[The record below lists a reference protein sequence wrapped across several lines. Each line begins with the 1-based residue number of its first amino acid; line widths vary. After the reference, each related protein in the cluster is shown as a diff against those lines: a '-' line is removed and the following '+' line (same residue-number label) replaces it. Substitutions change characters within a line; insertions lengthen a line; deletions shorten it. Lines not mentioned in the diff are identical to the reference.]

1 MSEHTPGPWTADY
14 EVFIKLWGEWVT
26 EVRGPSGMD
35 VIAIVNLGRDE
46 KRPQL
51 KNVSLIEAAP
61 DLLAA
66 LERTEQTLRNM
77 LGSHWVHPGMG
88 DTYTTLNN
96 ERKSIQ
102 AAIARARGES

>member
-35 VIAIVNLGRDE
+35 VIAIVNLGRNE

-66 LERTEQTLRNM
+66 LEQVKAWIREDEQQEGAALV
-77 LGSHWVHPGMG
+77 SKE
-88 DTYTTLNN
+88 TLNN
-96 ERKSIQ
+96 RFQ
-102 AAIARARGES
+102 DVRAAISKAKGTE